1 MIKVMNN
8 IISKNKV
15 GAVVLGLTLAMGF
28 TSCND
33 LFEPAIENHLGFE
46 YMFEH
51 PDYADGVLGNAYTR
65 LPNGSYP
72 FTEVA
77 TDDAVT
83 NDADNSYR
91 KMTAADNWTS
101 NNNPVET
108 WRNCRAAIQYIN
120 LFLANADKVNWNG
133 DETIRAMY
141 HQRYVGE
148 ARGLRAIFMYYL
160 LRAHGGFDKDNN
172 LLGVPLI
179 LEPTTI
185 DSDHGSLEVRAS
197 FADCMKQLIADAEEA
212 VRVLPVD
219 YKDTEN
225 ETEVVNCFGKSY
237 TVSKATYN
245 RVLGTNFAGRFSGRI
260 ARAIL
265 AQATLMAAS
274 PAFSS
279 ASGVTYEQA
288 AQYAKAVLDLNGG
301 IGGIDENGL
310 EWYADANMSKLEA
323 AECPKEVLWRTEKS
337 ESRSLESDNYPPSVY
352 GNGRI
357 NPTQNFVDAFPMAN
371 GYPIANA
378 KSGYNAQDP
387 YAGRDPRL
395 AMYVLYNG
403 MTASSDKKVIN
414 TQADNADNLD
424 GLNKDVS
431 KSTRT
436 GYYMKKLLRQDVN
449 LNPNNPSSQMHYVA
463 RIRYT
468 ELYLDYAEAAN
479 EAYGP
484 KGGTGYS
491 AYDVIKALRERAGI
505 TGTEYLDEC
514 ANSKEAMR
522 ELIRNERR
530 IELCFEGWRF
540 WDLRRWKAN
549 LNETAKGVKITN
561 SSTGKLYDYS
571 LSVETRNFKGKSV
584 ADQYYYGPVP
594 YAQILNFPSLV
605 QNAGW

>member
-1 MIKVMNN
+1 MNN
-8 IISKNKV
+8 IISKSKV
-15 GAVVLGLTLAMGF
+15 GAVVLGLTLALGL
-28 TSCND
+28 TSCDD

-46 YMFEH
+46 YMFDH

-77 TDDAVT
+77 TDDAVS

-91 KMTAADNWTS
+91 KMTAVDNWTS
-101 NNNPVET
+101 RNNPVET

-120 LFLANADKVNWNG
+120 LFLDNVDKVNWNN
-133 DETIRAMY
+133 DEVIRDMY
-141 HQRYVGE
+141 NQRYVGE
-148 ARGLRAIFMYYL
+148 AKGLRALFMFYL
-160 LRAHGGFDKDNN
+160 LRAHGGYDNAGN
-172 LLGVPLI
+172 LLGFPLI
-179 LEPTTI
+179 LLPTTI
-185 DSDHGSLEVRAS
+185 ESDHASLEVRAS
-197 FADCMKQLIADAEEA
+197 FADCMKQLIEDAEEA

-219 YKDTEN
+219 YKDTNN
-225 ETEVVNCFGKSY
+225 ETETVNCFGKSY
-237 TVSKATYN
+237 TVTKSTYN
-245 RVLGTNFAGRFSGRI
+245 RVLGTNFAGRLSGRI

-274 PAFSS
+274 PAFSA
-279 ASGVTYEQA
+279 ASGVTYTQA

-301 IGGIDENGL
+301 LDGIDMNGL
-310 EWYADANMSKLEA
+310 EWYADDNMKNLSA
-323 AECPKEVLWRTEKS
+323 AECPKEVMWRTEKS
-337 ESRSLESDNYPPSVY
+337 ESRSLEEDNYPPSVH
-352 GNGRI
+352 GNGRV

-371 GYPIANA
+371 GYPISNA
-378 KSGYNAQDP
+378 KSGYDASNP
-387 YAGRDPRL
+387 YEGRDPRL

-403 MTASSDKKVIN
+403 MKASSDKKVIN
-414 TQADNADNLD
+414 TQADNNEPGNYD

-436 GYYMKKLLRQDVN
+436 GYYLKKLLREDVN
-449 LNPNNPSSQMHYVA
+449 LNPNNPSSQLHYVA

-479 EAYGP
+479 EVYGP

-491 AYDVIKALRERAGI
+491 AYDVIKALRGRAGI
-505 TGTEYLDEC
+505 TNTEYLDQC
-514 ANSKEAMR
+514 AQSKETMR

-540 WDLRRWKAN
+540 WDLRRWKVN
-549 LNETAKGVKITN
+549 LNEEAKGVSITN
-561 SSTGKLYDYS
+561 SGTGKIYTPI
-571 LSVETRNFKGKSV
+571 SVETRNFTGKTV
-584 ADQYYYGPVP
+584 ADQYYYGPIP
-594 YAQILNFPSLV
+594 YDQVLNFPSLI